1 VLCLWDGSRAL
12 PPPWVDCRLMPA
24 PRRKFTT
31 YAPPGRDSARA
42 KANAV
47 WALLNT
53 PEHKLGTLAPE
64 QLARDFRLKAGDCRG
79 AACG

>member
-1 VLCLWDGSRAL
+1 
-12 PPPWVDCRLMPA
+12 MPA

-31 YAPPGRDSARA
+31 YAPPGRDSPRA

-53 PEHKLGTLAPE
+53 PEHKLGTSHRSSSPE
-64 QLARDFRLKAGDCRG
+64 TSG
-79 AACG
+79 